1 MQSERMTPSEIRAG
15 ASLAGVFGLRMLGL
29 FFILPVFALHAPQF
43 AGGDNLTLVGVALG
57 IYGLTQG
64 ILQIPF
70 GIASDRWGRKP
81 VIYAGLVIF
90 AAGSFLAATATD
102 IWTAIAGRSLQGAGA
117 ISSVVM
123 ALAADLT
130 REQHRTKVMAM
141 IGSTIGFTF
150 ALSLVAAPLL
160 YQAIGVGGLFA
171 ITGVLALAAIGVVKV
186 LVPDVTNVPHAP
198 RIAPRPGP
206 ARAAGGGM
214 FLDRELLRLH
224 AGIFVLHFVLYAMF
238 LVVPAMIVG
247 AGLDLAG
254 HWKLYLPVV
263 LASFLLM
270 VPPILYADRRNQP
283 KQVIVGCVALL
294 AAVLAAF
301 AAAGAGAGIALLAGL
316 LLGFFAAFNALEAL
330 LPSLVSRVAP
340 AHARGA
346 AIGVYNTAQTL
357 GLFFGG
363 LGGGWIGGRFGASAV
378 FGTCAALT
386 LAWLALAAG
395 MRAPRG
401 QDKSAAS
408 PRGQPG

>member
-1 MQSERMTPSEIRAG
+1 MQPEPMTRAAERMTRTEIRAG

-29 FFILPVFALHAPQF
+29 FFILPVFALHAPQL
-43 AGGDNLTLVGVALG
+43 AGGDNLTLVGIALG

-64 ILQIPF
+64 VLQIPF
-70 GIASDRWGRKP
+70 GRASDRWGRKP

-90 AAGSFLAATATD
+90 AAGSFLAAAAGD

-141 IGSTIGFTF
+141 IGSMIGFTF
-150 ALSLVAAPLL
+150 ALSLVAAPVL
-160 YQAIGVGGLFA
+160 YRVIGMSGLFVITGVLPLAAIWVVKSLVPDVANVAHAAGAGKPPAGGGLFA
-171 ITGVLALAAIGVVKV
+171 
-186 LVPDVTNVPHAP
+186 
-198 RIAPRPGP
+198 
-206 ARAAGGGM
+206 
-214 FLDRELLRLH
+214 DRELLRLN

-238 LVVPAMIVG
+238 IVVPAMIVN
-247 AGLDLAG
+247 AGLELSA

-270 VPPILYADRRNQP
+270 VPPILYADRRNKP
-283 KQVIVGCVALL
+283 KPVMVGCVALL
-294 AAVLAAF
+294 AAVLIAF
-301 AAAGAGAGIALLAGL
+301 ALGGAGIAVLAGL
-316 LLGFFAAFNALEAL
+316 LLAFFAAFNVLEAL
-330 LPSLVSRVAP
+330 LPSLVSRIAP

-363 LGGGWIGGRFGASAV
+363 VGGGWIAGHFGTSEVFGA
-378 FGTCAALT
+378 CAALT
-386 LAWLALAAG
+386 VAWLVLAAR
-395 MRAPRG
+395 MQAPRPA
-401 QDKSAAS
+401 DAVNPA
-408 PRGQPG
+408 RG

>member
-1 MQSERMTPSEIRAG
+1 MQSEGMTPSEIRAG

-29 FFILPVFALHAPQF
+29 FFILPVFAVHAPQL

-90 AAGSFLAATATD
+90 AAGSFLAAGAAD
-102 IWTAIAGRSLQGAGA
+102 IWTAIAGRALQGAGA

-150 ALSLVAAPLL
+150 ALSLVAAPVL
-160 YQAIGVGGLFA
+160 YRSIGMGGLFVL
-171 ITGVLALAAIGVVKV
+171 TGLLALAAIWVVQA
-186 LVPDVTNVPHAP
+186 LVPDVSRATRAAPHAAGRP
-198 RIAPRPGP
+198 AAPGS
-206 ARAAGGGM
+206 GV
-214 FLDRELLRLH
+214 FLERELLRLN

-238 LVVPAMIVG
+238 LVVPAMIVH
-247 AGLDLAG
+247 AGLDLAA

-263 LASFLLM
+263 LGSFVLM
-270 VPPILYADRRNQP
+270 VPPILYADRRNRA
-283 KQVIVGCVALL
+283 KLVMVGCVALL
-294 AAVLAAF
+294 GAVLAGF
-301 AAAGAGAGIALLAGL
+301 AGAGGDAGLLALAIL
-316 LLGFFAAFNALEAL
+316 LLGFFAAFNVLEAL

-363 LGGGWIGGRFGASAV
+363 VGGGWIGGRFGASGV
-378 FGTCAALT
+378 FGACAVLT
-386 LAWLALAAG
+386 LLWLALAAG
-395 MRAPRG
+395 MRAPAGPARAARAVNPARG
-401 QDKSAAS
+401 
-408 PRGQPG
+408 

>member
-1 MQSERMTPSEIRAG
+1 MQPESMTRTEIRAG

-29 FFILPVFALHAPQF
+29 FFILPVFALHAPRLT
-43 AGGDNLTLVGVALG
+43 GGDNLTLVGVALG
-57 IYGLTQG
+57 VYGLTQG
-64 ILQIPF
+64 LLQIPF

-81 VIYAGLVIF
+81 VIYAGLVVF
-90 AAGSFLAATATD
+90 AAGSFFAAAATD
-102 IWTAIAGRSLQGAGA
+102 IWGAIAGRALQGAGA

-150 ALSLVAAPLL
+150 ALSLVSAPVL
-160 YQAIGVGGLFA
+160 YRSIGMDGLFA
-171 ITGVLALAAIGVVKV
+171 ITGLLSLGAIWVVKA
-186 LVPDVTNVPHAP
+186 LVPDAAP
-198 RIAPRPGP
+198 AAQRK
-206 ARAAGGGM
+206 AAGSRM
-214 FLDRELLRLH
+214 FVDLELLRLNT
-224 AGIFVLHFVLYAMF
+224 GIFVLHFILYAMF
-238 LVVPAMIVG
+238 IIVPAMIVG
-247 AGLDLAG
+247 AGLELSA

-270 VPPILYADRRNQP
+270 LPPILYADRREGSKP
-283 KQVIVGCVALL
+283 VMLGCVALL
-294 AAVLAAF
+294 AAVLAAL
-301 AAAGAGAGIALLAGL
+301 AAVGSGASLVVLAGL
-316 LLGFFAAFNALEAL
+316 LLGFFAAFNVLEAL

-363 LGGGWIGGRFGASAV
+363 VGGGWIAARYGGSGVFGACAV
-378 FGTCAALT
+378 LT

-395 MRAPRG
+395 MRTSRP
-401 QDKSAAS
+401 AAAVN
-408 PRGQPG
+408 PAGG

>member
-1 MQSERMTPSEIRAG
+1 MQPEPMTRAEIRAG

-29 FFILPVFALHAPQF
+29 FFILPVFALHAPQL

-64 ILQIPF
+64 VLQIPF
-70 GIASDRWGRKP
+70 GMASDRWGRKP
-81 VIYAGLVIF
+81 VIYIGLVIF
-90 AAGSFLAATATD
+90 AAGSFLAASAGD

-150 ALSLVAAPLL
+150 ALSLVVAPLL
-160 YQAIGVGGLFA
+160 YQRIGMGGLFV
-171 ITGVLALAAIGVVKV
+171 ITGVLPLAAIWVVKV
-186 LVPDVTNVPHAP
+186 LVPEVAGE
-198 RIAPRPGP
+198 AAAAKP
-206 ARAAGGGM
+206 AGGGGM
-214 FLDRELLRLH
+214 FIDRELLRLN
-224 AGIFVLHFVLYAMF
+224 AGIFVLHFVLYAIF
-238 LVVPAMIVG
+238 VIVPAMIVD
-247 AGLDLAG
+247 AGLVLAD

-270 VPPILYADRRNQP
+270 VPPIVYADRRNRAKP
-283 KQVIVGCVALL
+283 VLVGCVAVL
-294 AAVLAAF
+294 AAVLAGF
-301 AAAGAGAGIALLAGL
+301 ALAGAGIAVLAGL
-316 LLGFFAAFNALEAL
+316 LLVFFAVFNVLEAL

-363 LGGGWIGGRFGASAV
+363 VGGGWIAGRFGGSMV
-378 FGTCAALT
+378 FGACTALA

-395 MRAPRG
+395 MRAPAG
-401 QDKSAAS
+401 MG
-408 PRGQPG
+408 PVNPGSG